1 MSSSGL
7 WIAVLP
13 QASQVPAGKQA
24 AHGDTKGRRM
34 KVGFKLHS
42 WQHAERKGGREEE
55 LGMCVE

>member
-1 MSSSGL
+1 M
-7 WIAVLP
+7 
-13 QASQVPAGKQA
+13 PAGKHT

-42 WQHAERKGGREEE
+42 WQHTEREGGREGE